1 MPRRQIIESEDSD
14 NDQENSP
21 PVNPAKQKRMPIKSR
36 RQKDSGLLSVFLY
49 FKLAQILTALRS
61 SKWSAGAWKLA
72 KKVKKLEREKRNAK
86 KTCGKFVCANF
97 ACC

>member
-61 SKWSAGAWKLA
+61 SKWSAGAWKL
-72 KKVKKLEREKRNAK
+72 VKEGEKTQTQEAQR
-86 KTCGKFVCANF
+86 
-97 ACC
+97 